1 MIPAENSVKGRTKAL
16 LVSNAVLPR
25 SGGFP
30 KTMRKFA
37 EALGAG
43 IVSFTSRKE
52 TEAELN
58 GFPEVEHVL
67 TGQGRL
73 ADWYAYAGKEAR
85 AEAERLVADAD
96 LLSCHIMLRYQ
107 ANWVMRMARRHQIPY
122 WFVPHGQL
130 DPHVYTYR
138 AWVKR
143 LWLAIF
149 GRRLLQHAGH
159 VIFATER
166 EREKAK
172 WFYSGSNTRVVHWP
186 VELIELDERKT
197 ARSTL
202 RQQLGI
208 SQDTRVLLFFGRLH
222 SMKKPLETI
231 SALAQTGCEDLH
243 LVMVGPEDDCTVA
256 ECQQHASQVGLN
268 DRVHVLGPVY
278 GDEKERILLGAD
290 AYISLS
296 IRENFGHT
304 AAESLAAG
312 VPVILSPGND
322 LSPELAVRK
331 CGWFLE
337 SDAAEGA
344 VAAIR
349 AFAETSDD
357 ALQTMGLR
365 GREFIAEE
373 CSFESFKET
382 LLALK
387 AEAVQGHPR
396 QAE

>member
-1 MIPAENSVKGRTKAL
+1 MKRSAKVV

-43 IVSFTSRKE
+43 IVSFTSPKE
-52 TEAELN
+52 SDAEKD
-58 GFPEVEHVL
+58 GFPDVKHVL
-67 TGQGRL
+67 TAPGRL
-73 ADWYAYAGKEAR
+73 ADWYAYAAKAAR
-85 AEAERLVADAD
+85 AEAEVLATEAQ

-107 ANWVMRMARRHQIPY
+107 ANWVMKMARQNDIPY

-143 LWLAIF
+143 LWLVMF
-149 GRRLLQHAGH
+149 GRRLLQRAGH

-172 WFYSGSNTRVVHWP
+172 WFYSGANTRVVHWP
-186 VELIELDERKT
+186 VALIDMDARAAARAGLRERL
-197 ARSTL
+197 S
-202 RQQLGI
+202 I
-208 SQDTRVLLFFGRLH
+208 PQDVRVLLFFGRLH

-231 SALAQTGCEDLH
+231 DAVARAGCGNLH
-243 LVMVGPEDDCTVA
+243 LVMVGPEDDCTAADCREKA
-256 ECQQHASQVGLN
+256 ERAGVS

-278 GDEKERILLGAD
+278 GAEKENILLGAD

-322 LSPELAVRK
+322 LSPELEPYE
-331 CGWFLE
+331 CGWFLKTEELDEAALAIQGFAE
-337 SDAAEGA
+337 SDSAILAAMGA
-344 VAAIR
+344 
-349 AFAETSDD
+349 
-357 ALQTMGLR
+357 R
-365 GREFIAEE
+365 GREFIEKE
-373 CSFESFKET
+373 CSFEKFSTT
-382 LLALK
+382 LRSLRD
-387 AEAVQGHPR
+387 EAIRAKSENVASSIKG
-396 QAE
+396 